1 MFQAVF
7 RHSDVLTLPIVALV
21 LFALAF
27 VAVTVRAL
35 RKGAESSA
43 LAALPLEDDEVPL
56 APAHHGASHER

>member
-27 VAVTVRAL
+27 VAIAVRAL
-35 RKGAESSA
+35 RTGAEASA
-43 LAALPLEDDEVPL
+43 LAALPLEDDEFPL
-56 APAHHGASHER
+56 HARSPRSLP

>member
-7 RHSDVLTLPIVALV
+7 RHSDVLNLPIVSLV

-35 RKGAESSA
+35 RKGSETSEI
-43 LAALPLEDDEVPL
+43 AALPLADDEAPL
-56 APAHHGASHER
+56 SPALHGAAHER

>member
-7 RHSDVLTLPIVALV
+7 RHSDVLNLPIVALV

-35 RKGAESSA
+35 RKGAEA
-43 LAALPLEDDEVPL
+43 TELAALPLADDEVPL
-56 APAHHGASHER
+56 APVLHGASHER

>member
-27 VAVTVRAL
+27 VAVTARAL
-35 RKGAESSA
+35 RTGGEASDVA
-43 LAALPLEDDEVPL
+43 DLPLADDDGALVPSTR
-56 APAHHGASHER
+56 GASHER